1 MHLCRSLTALF
12 VLQMFL
18 FCVPSPAYSQ
28 STEQREFEVPGTG
41 YVIQF
46 KDYRE
51 DQERPPPQLVD
62 ALICW
67 VKGVT
72 ELPEPGRA
80 PNFRFIQQAAMP
92 NLAIGDQP
100 GLKQNPGPNM
110 LDIEAL
116 YDRKNGTIVLPETWR
131 PSPQSLSS
139 LVHELVHHL
148 QAESNLTYACPAAA
162 EALAYDAQ
170 KRWLEL
176 FGTTLEES
184 FEIDRLTLYVLTNCG
199 F

>member
-18 FCVPSPAYSQ
+18 FYVPSPATGQ
-28 STEQREFEVPGTG
+28 SIEQREFDVPGTG

-46 KDYRE
+46 KDLL
-51 DQERPPPQLVD
+51 DGQERPSPQLVD
-62 ALICW
+62 ALMCW
-67 VKGVT
+67 VKCVT

-80 PNFRFIQQAAMP
+80 SNFRFIQQAAMP
-92 NLAIGDQP
+92 NLAFGDQP
-100 GLKQNPGPNM
+100 GLKQNPGRNV

-131 PSPQSLSS
+131 PSPLSLSRF
-139 LVHELVHHL
+139 VHELVHHF
-148 QAESNLTYACPAAA
+148 QAEANLTYACPAAA

-170 KRWLEL
+170 ERWLGL
-176 FGTTLEES
+176 FGKTLEES
-184 FEIDRLTLYVLTNCG
+184 FEIDQLTLFVLTNCG

>member
-1 MHLCRSLTALF
+1 MHLCRSLTALL
-12 VLQMFL
+12 VLQVLL
-18 FCVPSPAYSQ
+18 FCLSSLAYSQ
-28 STEQREFEVPGTG
+28 STEQREFEIPETG
-41 YVIQF
+41 YVILF
-46 KDYRE
+46 GDYLGG
-51 DQERPPPQLVD
+51 QERPSPQLVD

-67 VKGVT
+67 VKCAT

-92 NLAIGDQP
+92 NLANGDYS
-100 GLKQNPGPNM
+100 GHKQNPGPNM
-110 LDIEAL
+110 LEIEAL
-116 YDRKNGTIVLPETWR
+116 FDRKNGTIVLPETWR
-131 PSPQSLSS
+131 PSPLSLSS

-148 QAESNLTYACPAAA
+148 QAEAQLTYACPAAA

-170 KRWLEL
+170 ERWLEL

-184 FEIDRLTLYVLTNCG
+184 FEIDRLTLFVLTNCG